1 MLPADTI
8 SRLKI
13 MFIYIRNVTIYGCD
27 VLTTD
32 SRPC

>member
-1 MLPADTI
+1 
-8 SRLKI
+8 